1 MRWVAFAFVALV
13 TSWGCFLTTTPSI
26 NCNAYKQQALVLL
39 LSQQLIDAQLVRADR
54 PGSDRL
60 WQEVGAL
67 EIEPE
72 RIENLLYCGLDGS
85 DRPAL
90 IAEDNIWLSRHTP
103 QPRRRWNLWGRRRQ
117 SCRSGI
123 GISTAAGS
131 GAQLSTR

>member
-1 MRWVAFAFVALV
+1 M
-13 TSWGCFLTTTPSI
+13 TTPSF
-26 NCNAYKQQALVLL
+26 NCAARTQQALVLL
-39 LSQQLIDAQLVRADR
+39 LSQQLIDAQIVRADR
-54 PGSDRL
+54 LGTNRL

-85 DRPAL
+85 DRQGL
-90 IAEDNIWLSRHTP
+90 IAEDNGWLSRNS
-103 QPRRRWNLWGRRRQ
+103 PRPRNRWNVWGGRRRQ

>member
-1 MRWVAFAFVALV
+1 MA
-13 TSWGCFLTTTPSI
+13 TPSFS
-26 NCNAYKQQALVLL
+26 CAARTQQALVLL
-39 LSQQLIDAQLVRADR
+39 LSRQLMDAQLVRADR
-54 PGSDRL
+54 LGSNRL

-67 EIEPE
+67 EIEPD

-85 DRPAL
+85 DRQAL
-90 IAEDNIWLSRHTP
+90 IAEDNAWLSRRTP
-103 QPRRRWNLWGRRRQ
+103 QPQRRWNVWGRRRQ